1 MIKPGMLT
9 GESQGMV
16 GTARQMLNE
25 STSFMPNFAKTSM
38 NIDDANNN
46 EISRLSNMNSTA
58 PNFNNHYDF
67 NL

>member
-1 MIKPGMLT
+1 
-9 GESQGMV
+9 MV